1 MEYNTGGEE
10 SIPITSLN
18 TSTKGRCV
26 GAVQMSILSAG
37 WPCVCEIFGGYYVT
51 AAESISK

>member
-18 TSTKGRCV
+18 TGTKGRCV
-26 GAVQMSILSAG
+26 GVVQMSILSAG